1 MTFRPLPSV
10 YKVKLFFKQAQLH
23 SAIEK
28 KKKKLES
35 QRRACKPP
43 KTLLQL
49 GHVERMDE
57 SIIIKNGST
66 ESDYR
71 IFFLG
76 LLLKPK

>member
-1 MTFRPLPSV
+1 MKFRPLPSV

-28 KKKKLES
+28 KRKKKLES

-43 KTLLQL
+43 KTLLPL

-71 IFFLG
+71 IFLG